1 VIRLKFEVYLDKS
14 RSKILHY
21 YTSREKKNA
30 FRFIDLKMDFYGFPA
45 ILQRDLQ
52 KLEIDF

>member
-1 VIRLKFEVYLDKS
+1 MKHNISGDIWIFDNLIC
-14 RSKILHY
+14 KIFP
-21 YTSREKKNA
+21 REKKNA
-30 FRFIDLKMDFYGFPA
+30 FRFIDLKMDNYGFPA

>member
-1 VIRLKFEVYLDKS
+1 MCKQPG
-14 RSKILHY
+14 
-21 YTSREKKNA
+21 KKNA
-30 FRFIDLKMDFYGFPA
+30 FLFIDLKMDFYGFPA